1 MVACRQNTAGNP
13 GKEVL
18 QSFCAPP
25 IRTWVTH
32 ARAASLLETSAAR
45 IALLQI
51 TDRAPLAGCGPGE
64 LSGPFGFVSNTV
76 MTVPTIPAILEV
88 KGLNFRHP
96 ERVLFTDW
104 SATLLPGVTLVLGG
118 DGRGK
123 TTLLRLLAGD
133 LPSDE
138 GELCIHGVN
147 LKTHAQDYRRQVFWT
162 EPRTHVFDQ
171 ITPVEFFDLQ
181 RSTHIGFDDGVLAL
195 CVQGLALKP
204 ELHKQLFMLSTG
216 SKRKVFLAA
225 AFASNAALTLLD
237 MPFAALD
244 KASIGYA
251 LSLLD
256 DTAAYPSRAFVVA
269 DYAAPAGVR
278 LAALIDLD
286 D

>member
-1 MVACRQNTAGNP
+1 MLAQQVRLKRRP
-13 GKEVL
+13 PRIVL
-18 QSFCAPP
+18 LP
-25 IRTWVTH
+25 
-32 ARAASLLETSAAR
+32 
-45 IALLQI
+45 I
-51 TDRAPLAGCGPGE
+51 TDRAPHVRCASGE
-64 LSGPFGFVSNTV
+64 LNGPSGFVSNNRMIT
-76 MTVPTIPAILEV
+76 PTSPAILEV
-88 KGLNFRHP
+88 KGLNFRYP
-96 ERVLFTDW
+96 GRLLFTDW

-123 TTLLRLLAGD
+123 TTLLQLLAGD
-133 LPSDE
+133 LSSDA

-147 LKTHAQDYRRQVFWT
+147 LKTHPQDYRRQVFWT
-162 EPRTHVFDQ
+162 EPRTHAFDQ

-181 RSTHIGFDDGVLAL
+181 RSSHTGFDESILAL

-237 MPFAALD
+237 MPSAALD

-256 DTAAYPSRAFVVA
+256 DAAAYPSRAFVVA

>member
-1 MVACRQNTAGNP
+1 MAHAC
-13 GKEVL
+13 
-18 QSFCAPP
+18 
-25 IRTWVTH
+25 
-32 ARAASLLETSAAR
+32 AASCLKRRPPRFAILRA
-45 IALLQI
+45 
-51 TDRAPLAGCGPGE
+51 TDRAPHVRCGSGE
-64 LSGPFGFVSNTV
+64 LSGPSGFVSNTV
-76 MTVPTIPAILEV
+76 MTVPTSPTILEV
-88 KGLNFRHP
+88 KGLGFRYP

-104 SATLLPGVTLVLGG
+104 SASLFPGVTLVLGG

-133 LPSDE
+133 LPSDA

-147 LKTHAQDYRRQVFWT
+147 LKTHPQNYRRQVFWT
-162 EPRTHVFDQ
+162 EPRTHAFDQ

-181 RSTHIGFDDGVLAL
+181 RSTHTGFDDGMLAL
-195 CVQGLALKP
+195 CLQGLALKP

-256 DTAAYPSRAFVVA
+256 DAAAYPSRAFVVA

>member
-1 MVACRQNTAGNP
+1 MAHAC
-13 GKEVL
+13 
-18 QSFCAPP
+18 
-25 IRTWVTH
+25 
-32 ARAASLLETSAAR
+32 AASSTETSAAR
-45 IALLQI
+45 FAILQA
-51 TDRAPLAGCGPGE
+51 TDRPSHARCGSGE
-64 LSGPFGFVSNTV
+64 LSGPSGFVSNTV
-76 MTVPTIPAILEV
+76 MTVPTSPTILEV
-88 KGLNFRHP
+88 KGLNFRYP

-133 LPSDE
+133 LPSDA
-138 GELCIHGVN
+138 GELRIHGVN

-162 EPRTHVFDQ
+162 EPRTHAFDQ

-181 RSTHIGFDDGVLAL
+181 RSSHTGFDDGMLAL

-244 KASIGYA
+244 KASIGYV
-251 LSLLD
+251 LSLLEE
-256 DTAAYPSRAFVVA
+256 AAARPTRAFVLA
-269 DYAAPAGVR
+269 DYAAPTGVE
-278 LAALIDLD
+278 LAALIDLGD
-286 D
+286 